1 MTGGAYTYASELTQV
16 GLGLELASAVG
27 VAVPPTVQL
36 VIDKAPDSADNINP
50 IEDKGMRGTM
60 AEVWDIVQGTV
71 HATVSLSGPVMC
83 DTFPWLLANFYGD
96 TVYQGTTTTP
106 TTTLSTAI
114 TAANIAAG
122 VTSAQVAGSIPSGTL
137 IQIDTGLNSEVRT
150 TTSVTGTG
158 PYVVSWSAS
167 QPLKVPHLGGA
178 TVTAIASAFTT
189 IQSLMNSGGYGGQV
203 QPPTMTVTDLN
214 QVSANF
220 GRQYAGW
227 SIDTLTIK
235 SSPNGL
241 LTFDA
246 KGLAWPSNTLAS
258 VPTLPISPVVPTAGW
273 KSTVNL
279 SGSAVSNVTEW
290 EIGLTRKVSVI
301 ETTDGSQA
309 PYAIRRGSAA
319 ATTKFRVAA
328 ADESPLLTYLAGT
341 AVPMVFG
348 TTNGLSGA
356 NTLSTSFNLPKVK
369 YVDSTK
375 IDRSKEEV
383 GFTVEARC
391 LPATSAAGWT
401 GGASHLQ
408 TTTVNAVTPNT
419 YSL

>member
-1 MTGGAYTYASELTQV
+1 MTTAYTYASELTQV

-27 VAVPPTVQL
+27 TAVPPTVQL
-36 VIDKAPDSADNINP
+36 VIDKAPDSSDEFTS

-60 AEVWDIVQGTV
+60 AEVWDIVQGTG
-71 HATVSLSGPVMC
+71 HATIGVSGPVMC

-96 TVYQGTTTTP
+96 TVYQGTTAAP

-114 TAANIAAG
+114 TAANILAG
-122 VTSAQVAGSIPSGTL
+122 VTSCQVAATIPSGTL
-137 IQIDTGLNSEVRT
+137 IQIDTGMLSEVRLT
-150 TTSVTGTG
+150 TGVSGAG
-158 PYVVSWSAS
+158 PYVVTWSAT
-167 QPLKVPHLGGA
+167 QPLKVPHLA
-178 TVTAIASAFTT
+178 AVTVTAIAPAYTT

-227 SIDTLTIK
+227 SIDTLNIK
-235 SSPNGL
+235 STPNGL

-246 KGLAWPSNTLAS
+246 KGLAWPSNTLAA
-258 VPTLPISPVVPTAGW
+258 VPTLPISNVTPTAGW

-279 SGSAVSNVTEW
+279 SGSPVSNVTEW
-290 EIGLTRKVSVI
+290 ELNLTRKVSVV
-301 ETTDGSQA
+301 ETNDGSQA

-319 ATTKFRVAA
+319 AATKFRVAA
-328 ADESPLLTYLAGT
+328 ADESPLLAYLQGT
-341 AVPMVFG
+341 VIPIVYA

-356 NTLSTSFNLPKVK
+356 NTQSTSFNLPKVK
-369 YVDSTK
+369 YVSGTK

-383 GFTVEARC
+383 GFTVEAKV
-391 LPATSAAGWT
+391 LPSTSAAGWT
-401 GGASHLQ
+401 GGASHVQ
-408 TTTVNAVTPNT
+408 ATTVNAVAPNT